1 MRTDA
6 FSTCHPVVTFAFFAS
21 VIVLCVIVQ
30 QPALQ
35 AVGLVGTAI
44 YHLVLHGRDAWRLL
58 VGLALAFVILA
69 AVNPLFDTLGDT
81 VLFTYLHGR
90 PYTLEALAY
99 GASTACMFVTIMLW
113 FACYVR
119 VMDTGKFTYLFGG
132 RAPALT
138 LVLTMTLRLVP
149 SYVRKARQIATAR
162 RCIGMS
168 PKDGGLRQRVRDG
181 IRLLSALTT
190 WALEGSVTTAD
201 SMRSRGYG
209 ARDGRGSH
217 ARYLRYRLGVFGVA
231 LLAIMLACVT
241 IVAVALGCGALAV
254 SYVPAIAVAPLPPL
268 GIAAL
273 VAYALLVL
281 VPTAIDAKEAIA
293 WRCSLS
299 AI

>member
-1 MRTDA
+1 
-6 FSTCHPVVTFAFFAS
+6 
-21 VIVLCVIVQ
+21 
-30 QPALQ
+30 
-35 AVGLVGTAI
+35 
-44 YHLVLHGRDAWRLL
+44 
-58 VGLALAFVILA
+58 
-69 AVNPLFDTLGDT
+69 
-81 VLFTYLHGR
+81 
-90 PYTLEALAY
+90 
-99 GASTACMFVTIMLW
+99 
-113 FACYVR
+113 
-119 VMDTGKFTYLFGG
+119 
-132 RAPALT
+132 
-138 LVLTMTLRLVP
+138 MTLRLVP

-162 RCIGMS
+162 CCIGMS

-217 ARYLRYRLGVFGVA
+217 ARYLRYRLGVSGIA
-231 LLAIMLACVT
+231 LLAVMLACVT

>member
-1 MRTDA
+1 MRPDA

-35 AVGLVGTAI
+35 AVGLAGAAI
-44 YHLVLHGRDAWRLL
+44 YHLVLRGRDAWRLL

-113 FACYVR
+113 FACYAR
-119 VMDTGKFTYLFGG
+119 VMDAGKFTYLFGG

-162 RCIGMS
+162 CCIGMS

-209 ARDGRGSH
+209 LPGRTAFSIYRFDDRDKT
-217 ARYLRYRLGVFGVA
+217 A
-231 LLAIMLACVT
+231 LAWLIF
-241 IVAVALGCGALAV
+241 CGAYILSGWLAGGMYFRYYPTV
-254 SYVPAIAVAPLPPL
+254 KTALWTPLTISFMFVYL
-268 GIAAL
+268 AL
-273 VAYALLVL
+273 VLTPVIL
-281 VPTAIDAKEAIA
+281 DRKEDRQ
-293 WRCSLS
+293 WKSLQS
-299 AI
+299 TI

>member
-1 MRTDA
+1 MERA
-6 FSTCHPVVTFAFFAS
+6 N
-21 VIVLCVIVQ
+21 
-30 QPALQ
+30 
-35 AVGLVGTAI
+35 
-44 YHLVLHGRDAWRLL
+44 
-58 VGLALAFVILA
+58 A

-132 RAPALT
+132 HAPALT

-217 ARYLRYRLGVFGVA
+217 ARYLRYRLGVFGVV
-231 LLAIMLACVT
+231 LLAAMLACTVVV
-241 IVAVALGCGALAV
+241 IVALGCGALAV

-268 GIAAL
+268 DIAAL
-273 VAYALLVL
+273 VAYVLLVL
-281 VPTAIDAKEAIA
+281 VPTAIDAKEAIT

>member
-1 MRTDA
+1 M
-6 FSTCHPVVTFAFFAS
+6 FAFFAS
-21 VIVLCVIVQ
+21 VIVLCVIIQ

-35 AVGLVGTAI
+35 AVGLVGATV
-44 YHLVLHGRDAWRLL
+44 YCLVLRGRDAWRLL
-58 VGLALAFVILA
+58 AGMSLAFLVLTAI
-69 AVNPLFDTLGDT
+69 NPLFDTLGDT
-81 VLFTYLHGR
+81 VLFTYLRGR

-113 FACYVR
+113 FCCYAR
-119 VMDTGKFTYLFGG
+119 VMSTDKFTYLFGG
-132 RAPALT
+132 CAPALT

-162 RCIGMS
+162 HCIGMS

-209 ARDGRGSH
+209 ARDECAGGSDPLAH
-217 ARYLRYRLGVFGVA
+217 GTLRRRSSSYLSYRFGAASAA
-231 LLAIMLACVT
+231 LLAAMLACVT